1 MLISIGSDHAGFSL
15 KEKVKT
21 YLESVRKTQV
31 KDFGTYSTESC
42 DYPDFI
48 SKAALAVAKGTA
60 EMGIV
65 ICGSGIGASI
75 VANKINGIRAAL
87 CGSSELASLSR
98 KHNNANILALGSRFT
113 TFIEAINIIE
123 SFFTAEFEKGRH
135 IDRIRKISD
144 LES

>member
-1 MLISIGSDHAGFSL
+1 MLISIGSDHAGFYL
-15 KEKVKT
+15 KEKVKE
-21 YLESVRKTQV
+21 YLESVMNKKV
-31 KDFGTYSTESC
+31 KDFGTYSSESC

-48 SKAALAVAKGTA
+48 SRAAIAVRDGTA

-75 VANKINGIRAAL
+75 VSNKIKRIRAAL
-87 CGSSELASLSR
+87 CANSELSALSR
-98 KHNNANILALGSRFT
+98 KHNNANILAIGSRFT

-123 SFFTAEFEKGRH
+123 TFFTTDFEKGRH

-144 LES
+144 LEE

>member
-1 MLISIGSDHAGFSL
+1 MLVSIGSDHAGFNL
-15 KEKVKT
+15 KEKVKK
-21 YLESVRKTQV
+21 YLESVRKVRV

-48 SKAALAVAKGTA
+48 SRAAEAVAKGTA

-75 VANKINGIRAAL
+75 VANKIKDIRAAL
-87 CGSSELASLSR
+87 CGNSELAALSR
-98 KHNNANILALGSRFT
+98 KHNDANVLVLGSRFT
-113 TFIEAINIIE
+113 TFIEAVDIIE
-123 SFFTAEFEKGRH
+123 RFFITEFEKGRH
-135 IDRIRKISD
+135 LDRIRKISD